1 MSTPEEC
8 EGAKPKV
15 SLSDRGLVRTS
26 CSHDVGPHMEADDGH
41 ATHWVWHFSMQVH
54 CKPRRNVQKQ
64 CSLARVGARDIWRP
78 TTVTQPIEFGTSA
91 CKCTTSLVEKS
102 RSNAA
107 SPGLVP
113 ETSCRPSTGVMHCKP
128 VDASVAHVAGKSCRQ
143 VTLCRHWL
151 RVSYRLQAEAA
162 GITHGAVAACGC
174 RSASNCCGC
183 CTLCRPSRG
192 WHTRC
197 RHGLRV
203 AYQAEGSTHWA
214 AVGCGCLAT
223 RCGQGCGYFTLCRQR
238 FEGKAHVAAKVASVS
253 RGELVRAISH
263 RRARGNWC
271 HVFMLREMQICKN
284 TCWS

>member
-41 ATHWVWHFSMQVH
+41 ATHWVWHFCMQVH
-54 CKPRRNVQKQ
+54 CKPRRKVQKQ
-64 CSLARVGARDIWRP
+64 CNLARVGAGDKLQTKRGCHAL
-78 TTVTQPIEFGTSA
+78 QTSG
-91 CKCTTSLVEKS
+91 CGCF
-102 RSNAA
+102 
-107 SPGLVP
+107 
-113 ETSCRPSTGVMHCKP
+113 
-128 VDASVAHVAGKSCRQ
+128 AHVAGKSCRQ

-151 RVSYRLQAEAA
+151 RVAYRLQAEAA

-183 CTLCRPSRG
+183 CTLCRPSHG
-192 WHTRC
+192 WRTRC

-238 FEGKAHVAAKVASVS
+238 FAGEAHVAAKVASVS
-253 RGELVRAISH
+253 RGEFLRAISH
-263 RRARGNWC
+263 RRTRGNWC